1 MRWSLSA
8 PIRVWTCLLMLLA
21 VLLASGCSDPDT
33 LVEIHGSTMGTTYSI
48 KLVELPLSLTAD
60 TLKAQLD
67 ARLDAVNGLMS
78 TYRPDSELSR
88 FNASRST
95 DWFPVDPELADLVA
109 RAQSISALSD
119 GAFDIT
125 VGPLVNLWGFGPDA
139 HPFRVPDPQ
148 TIEKVRARVGHD
160 KLDVRD
166 QPPALRKH
174 HPELYVD
181 LSAIAKGYGV
191 DQLADL
197 LDRLGATAYLAEI
210 GGELMARGNKPGGQP
225 WRIAIER
232 PDATSRTVYR
242 IVTLEDDAMATSG
255 DYRNFYEKDG
265 QIYSHTIDPGTGRPV
280 AHALASVTVITE
292 NCATADALATTFLV
306 LGPERGL
313 ALAESLGIGA
323 FFVSRVGDDY
333 AHSAT
338 TAFEASVSEKGLRV
352 SHLED

>member
-1 MRWSLSA
+1 MRLSLSA
-8 PIRVWTCLLMLLA
+8 RIQASAYLLLLVA
-21 VLLASGCSDPDT
+21 FLLASGCSEPDA
-33 LVEIHGSTMGTTYSI
+33 LVEIHGSTMGTTYSV
-48 KLVELPLSLTAD
+48 KLVDLPPGLTAD
-60 TLKAQLD
+60 ALKAQID
-67 ARLDAVNGLMS
+67 ARLDTVNALMS

-109 RAQSISALSD
+109 RAQSISDLSD
-119 GAFDIT
+119 GAFDVT

-139 HPFRVPDPQ
+139 HPFRIPDQQ
-148 TIEKVRARVGHD
+148 TIDETRTRVGHD

-166 QPPALRKH
+166 QPPALRKA

-191 DQLADL
+191 DQVADL
-197 LDRLGATAYLAEI
+197 LDRLGVTAYLAEI
-210 GGELMARGNKPGGQP
+210 GGELGAKGTKPGDQP

-232 PDATSRTVYR
+232 PEATSRSVYR
-242 IVTLEDDAMATSG
+242 IVALEDDAMATSG
-255 DYRNFYEKDG
+255 DYRNFFEQDG
-265 QIYSHTIDPGTGRPV
+265 RIYSHTIDPGTGRPV

-292 NCATADALATTFLV
+292 DCATADALATTFLV

-313 ALAESLGIGA
+313 SLAESLGVGA

-338 TAFEASVSEKGLRV
+338 SAFEASVSER
-352 SHLED
+352 DPD

>member
-8 PIRVWTCLLMLLA
+8 PIRVWACLFILLA
-21 VLLASGCSDPDT
+21 VLLASGCSEPEA
-33 LVEIHGSTMGTTYSI
+33 LVEIHGSTMGTTYSV
-48 KLVELPLSLTAD
+48 KLVELPPDLTAD
-60 TLKAQLD
+60 ALKAQLD
-67 ARLDAVNGLMS
+67 ARLDTVNALMS

-95 DWFPVDPELADLVA
+95 DWFSVDPELAGLVA
-109 RAQSISALSD
+109 RAQSIGALSG
-119 GAFDIT
+119 GAFDVT

-139 HPFRVPDPQ
+139 HPFRVPDQQ
-148 TIEKVRARVGHD
+148 TIEETRARVGHD

-166 QPPALRKH
+166 QPPALRKD

-191 DQLADL
+191 DQVADQ
-197 LDRLGATAYLAEI
+197 LDRLGVTAYLAEI
-210 GGELMARGNKPGGQP
+210 GGEIKAKGTKPGDQP

-232 PDATSRTVYR
+232 PEATSRTVYR
-242 IVTLEDDAMATSG
+242 VVALEDDAMATSG
-255 DYRNFYEKDG
+255 DYRNFYEQDG
-265 QIYSHTIDPGTGRPV
+265 RIYSHTIDPATGRPV

-292 NCATADALATTFLV
+292 DCATADALATTFLV

-313 ALAESLGIGA
+313 SLAESLGVGA
-323 FFVSRVGDDY
+323 FFVTRAGEDY

-338 TAFEASVSEKGLRV
+338 TAFEASVSEKDP
-352 SHLED
+352 H

>member
-1 MRWSLSA
+1 
-8 PIRVWTCLLMLLA
+8 MLLA
-21 VLLASGCSDPDT
+21 VLLASGCSDSDT
-33 LVEIHGSTMGTTYSI
+33 LVEIRGSTMGTTYSI
-48 KLVELPLSLTAD
+48 KLVELPPSLTAD

-95 DWFPVDPELADLVA
+95 DWFPVDPELADLIA

-119 GAFDIT
+119 GAFDVT

-139 HPFRVPDPQ
+139 HPFRVPDQQ
-148 TIEKVRARVGHD
+148 TIEEIRARVGHD

-210 GGELMARGNKPGGQP
+210 GGELKAKGTKPGDEP

-242 IVTLEDDAMATSG
+242 IVALEDDAMATSG

-292 NCATADALATTFLV
+292 DCATADALATTFLV

-313 ALAESLGIGA
+313 SLAESLGIGA
-323 FFVSRVGDDY
+323 FFVSHVGDDY

-338 TAFEASVSEKGLRV
+338 TAFEASVSEKGLHLSR
-352 SHLED
+352 LED